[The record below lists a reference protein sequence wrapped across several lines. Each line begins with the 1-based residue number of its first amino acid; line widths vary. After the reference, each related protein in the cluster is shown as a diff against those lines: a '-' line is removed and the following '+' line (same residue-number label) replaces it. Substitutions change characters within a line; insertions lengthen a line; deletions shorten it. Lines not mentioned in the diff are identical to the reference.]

1 MSEHV
6 NEHQLAPGQR
16 QGDHHPENP
25 LSEHKYPIF
34 YRLFNRGDA
43 EIRAPLD
50 VDDDHYFVQNG
61 DAYRQAIRS
70 DKALAQEQA
79 EALQIL
85 ETSVAPSAYV
95 DSAPEQFD
103 VMGEA
108 YLDGL
113 SRQAIYKTA
122 THARAVAAKLGMRK
136 LTEADAEALTKLSE
150 EYKAAVEGKN
160 KEAATAAYDKYDT
173 IRRRGVTKDVYA
185 QYVEEVNNYANSI
198 NSSAQTAELVVE
210 PEIFK
215 TIEGGDIRMG
225 GWYDA
230 DVYPDQMKKHWV
242 ENGLVV
248 QVPKNHL
255 DKVTPQVLFG
265 KEVGNRADAYALKSF
280 DYTINLKKKKMG
292 SKLAIGIYG
301 GMALWA
307 MYFKWIQSNQREYYR
322 QKSKVALRFGD
333 AKLNPVQA
341 AIAKKHMEWAA
352 KYYEEEESE

>member
-6 NEHQLAPGQR
+6 NEHDLAQGQR

-34 YRLFNRGDA
+34 FRLFNRGDNEA
-43 EIRAPLD
+43 RAPLD
-50 VDDDHYFVQNG
+50 IDDDHYFVQNG
-61 DAYRQAIRS
+61 DAYRQALRS

-79 EALQIL
+79 EALQVL

-95 DSAPEQFD
+95 DSEPEQFD

-113 SRQAIYKTA
+113 SRQAIFKVA
-122 THARAVAAKLGMRK
+122 SHARAVATKLGMK
-136 LTEADAEALTKLSE
+136 NLSEADAEAITKLSE
-150 EYKAAVEGKN
+150 EYKAAIESKN
-160 KEAATAAYDKYDT
+160 KESAAAIYDKYDT
-173 IRRRGVTKDVYA
+173 LRRRGVTKDVFD
-185 QYVEEVNNYANSI
+185 QYVEEVNNFANSI
-198 NSSAQTAELVVE
+198 NSQSQTAELVVE

-215 TIEGGDIRMG
+215 TIEGGDMRMG

-230 DVYPDQMKKHWV
+230 DVFPDQMKKHWV

-248 QVPKNHL
+248 QVPKVHL
-255 DKVTPQVLFG
+255 DKVTSQVVFG

-280 DYTINLKKKKMG
+280 EYTINLKKKKAG
-292 SKLAIGIYG
+292 AKLAMGIYG

-307 MYFKWIQSNQREYYR
+307 IYFKWIQSNQREYYR

-352 KYYEEEESE
+352 KYYEEDSDE